1 MQTNLLKAKMVSN
14 GLTQRSL
21 AESLGMSKNTLSY
34 KLRGRR
40 PFDVDEVARICELLH
55 ITDPAEKAQIFLSSP
70 PQKCNEI

>member
-14 GLTQRSL
+14 GLTQRLL

-34 KLRGRR
+34 NLHGHR

-55 ITDPAEKAQIFLSSP
+55 ITDPTEKAKFF
-70 PQKCNEI
+70 